1 MLEQD
6 VILGHLNDLQKQA
19 VETLEGP
26 VLILAG
32 AGSGKTRALTHRIA
46 NLMAQGVPPWSILAV
61 TFTNKAANEMKAR
74 IRKLLKIADEVGSD
88 PTHLPLMGTF
98 HSICVRMLRRDIEAI
113 GRDRNFVIY
122 DGDDQEKVMA
132 QALKDLKIAPEE
144 LKPRAAL
151 GGIGRFKC
159 EAISPSTVKSQA
171 TTWQT
176 QRLAEVYAR
185 YQTLLRESN
194 ALDFDDLLSETV
206 RLLQERP
213 EVLKRYQQQW
223 QYLHVDEYQDTN
235 HVQYLLVNLLAQ
247 EHRNLCVIGD
257 PDQSI
262 YAFRGADIRNI
273 LEFKNDYKDAMTIKL
288 EQNYRSTQIILDGA
302 DAVIAANPNRPQKK
316 MWTERKDGP
325 KIVVEEVND
334 ERMEAERA
342 IRTVQERQKDGVPL
356 SDQVIL
362 YRTNA
367 QSRLF
372 EEACLRLG
380 VAYRIIGGVKFYARR
395 EVKDVLAYLHTVL
408 NPSDIVSLL
417 RIINV
422 PARKI
427 GNTTLA
433 RLQQY
438 CNERSLSL
446 WQAIKHIEMVDG
458 LNEPTKKR
466 LSDFGSIITKL
477 QGRAEEV
484 PVSALTTELLS
495 ATGMEK
501 WVRDGTDEGETRW
514 QNILELQSVMHKY
527 DALEPRVSLTSFLE
541 EAALISEVDK
551 LDTQQGDAL
560 TLMTLHLCKGLEF
573 RSVIVSGCEEG
584 IFPHSMSHMDKDQ
597 LEEERRLMYVGM
609 TRAKEHLQLMHARSR
624 MLWGDMQSNAR
635 SRFLDDIPQQVLEV
649 KSDAMGSKFGWLSNA
664 RGNYSGVK
672 SSPKRGDDFNQDV
685 SDIFENDSQDGDDG
699 YAAADA
705 IAEGSRV
712 LHKVFGLGTVE
723 RRLGDIVEIAFD
735 SGNRKKLALSIAP
748 LTLLENAEAA

>member
-1 MLEQD
+1 MLDNEAIFGQ
-6 VILGHLNDLQKQA
+6 LNPLQRQA

-74 IRKLLKIADEVGSD
+74 IRKLLKIADEHGTD
-88 PTHLPLMGTF
+88 PTHLPHMGTF
-98 HSICVRMLRRDIEAI
+98 HSICVRMLRRDIENI

-122 DGDDQEKVMA
+122 DSDDQDKVMGL
-132 QALKDLKIAPEE
+132 ALKELKIAPEE
-144 LKPRAAL
+144 MKPRAAL
-151 GGIGRFKC
+151 GAIGRFKC
-159 EAISPSTVKSQA
+159 EAISPSVVKSQA

-176 QRLAEVYAR
+176 QRLSEIYAK
-185 YQTLLRESN
+185 YQSMLRESN
-194 ALDFDDLLSETV
+194 ALDFDDLLNETL
-206 RLLQERP
+206 RMLQECP
-213 EVLKRYQQQW
+213 AVLERYQSQW

-235 HVQYLLVNLLAQ
+235 HVQYLLVNLLAGKN
-247 EHRNLCVIGD
+247 RNLCVIGD

-273 LEFKNDYKDAMTIKL
+273 LEFKNDYKDAVTIKL
-288 EQNYRSTQIILDGA
+288 EQNYRSTQLILDAA
-302 DAVIAANPNRPQKK
+302 DGVIAANPDRPPKK
-316 MWTERKDGP
+316 MWTERKTGP
-325 KIVVEEVND
+325 KVALEEVSD

-342 IRTVQERQKDGVPL
+342 IRTVQARLKDGIPL
-356 SDQVIL
+356 SEQVIL

-380 VAYRIIGGVKFYARR
+380 VQYRIVGGVKFYARR
-395 EVKDVLAYLHTVL
+395 EVKDVLGYLFTIL
-408 NPSDIVSLL
+408 NPSDTISLL
-417 RIINV
+417 RVINV

-427 GNTTLA
+427 GNTTLG

-458 LNEPTKKR
+458 LNEPTKRR
-466 LSDFGSIITKL
+466 LGEFGNIITRL
-477 QGRAEEV
+477 QARATQI
-484 PVSALTTELLS
+484 PVSQLTQELLKDV
-495 ATGMEK
+495 GMEK

-514 QNILELQSVMHKY
+514 QNVLELQSVMHKY
-527 DALEPRVSLTSFLE
+527 DNLEPGVSLTSFLE

-551 LDTQQGDAL
+551 LDNQTGDAL

-573 RSVIVSGCEEG
+573 RSVIIGGCEEG
-584 IFPHSMSHMDKDQ
+584 VFPHSMSHMDKAQ

-609 TRAKEHLQLMHARSR
+609 TRSKEHLLLMHARSR

-635 SRFLDDIPQQVLEV
+635 SRFLDDIPNTVLEV
-649 KSDAMGSKFGWLSNA
+649 KSDALDSKFGWLSSA
-664 RGNYSGVK
+664 RSSYSNIK
-672 SSPKRGDDFNQDV
+672 TSHRKPAGDDFNQDV
-685 SDIFENDSQDGDDG
+685 SDIFENDSQDSQDVHAVDSIG
-699 YAAADA
+699 
-705 IAEGSRV
+705 EGTRV
-712 LHKVFGLGTVE
+712 LHKVFGLGTV
-723 RRLGDIVEIAFD
+723 RRRAGDIVEIAFD
-735 SGNRKKLALSIAP
+735 SGNTKKLALSIAP
-748 LTLLENAEAA
+748 LTVLEGAEA

>member
-122 DGDDQEKVMA
+122 DGDDQEKIMA

-273 LEFKNDYKDAMTIKL
+273 LEFKNDYKDAVTIKL

-372 EEACLRLG
+372 EEACLRMG

-408 NPSDIVSLL
+408 NPNDIISLL

-527 DALEPRVSLTSFLE
+527 DTLEPRVSLTSFLE

-609 TRAKEHLQLMHARSR
+609 TRAKTHLRLLCARSR
-624 MLWGDMQSNAR
+624 NLYGQMQNNAP
-635 SRFLDDIPQQVLEV
+635 SRFLDDLP
-649 KSDAMGSKFGWLSNA
+649 DA
-664 RGNYSGVK
+664 V
-672 SSPKRGDDFNQDV
+672 
-685 SDIFENDSQDGDDG
+685 I
-699 YAAADA
+699 
-705 IAEGSRV
+705 
-712 LHKVFGLGTVE
+712 E
-723 RRLGDIVEIAFD
+723 RRSDELLSAFAWA
-735 SGNRKKLALSIAP
+735 SERGERHPNRQSID
-748 LTLLENAEAA
+748 